1 MKPSLCLNA
10 IVRNE
15 AGRIERMLASVLP
28 YVKAVAI
35 LDTGSTDDTIK
46 IIERLCNDA
55 GVWLT
60 VGETTFENFSQARNE
75 AFSLAQANNVCD
87 AWCQFALL
95 VDADMELVVD
105 NPHSLML
112 LDANAPSYDM
122 MQKGGAVS
130 YANRRIINL
139 DWGTPPYVGVTH
151 EYLDVPSA
159 GMIKGA
165 SFIDHADGSNRKD
178 KYPRD
183 AALLE
188 AALME
193 DPNNGRYLYYLGN
206 TYRDWGRY
214 DLAIETYQK
223 RIALGGWDEETH
235 SAMMHLAGCLKDTLD
250 EAGYV
255 AGLLAAYNFR
265 PTRAEPLYDLAKHY
279 REKGDN
285 AAALMFAKTGLPKTR
300 PDDLLFVNDFVYEHG
315 LRYEYSIAGYYD
327 EKERGRAFEVTD
339 DLALDKTCPE
349 GYRWSARNNLYHFT
363 KPLKEHCPSFEAKRL
378 SFTPPPGY
386 TAMNPSVEVC
396 HDKIKCNI
404 RCVNYKIDEHGRYM
418 IGPLECHDAP
428 IDTRNFLVE
437 LSPTLESVKRVRE
450 IVWDRPPANFPQ
462 VTGLEDVRL
471 YRSRGELWFSACVRE
486 CSPNGTCQ
494 QARGRLYRPLPTEC
508 RVTDFQ
514 IISGEG
520 KHEKNWMH
528 LDGGDFIHRLDTI
541 IHADAPCVD
550 VTRHYTIR
558 PTDLHVGDISGGS
571 QLIEFRGG
579 RLAVVHEALT
589 GPDGKRTYWH
599 RFAYFD
605 HDGAFRKLS
614 MPFVFLDRQI
624 EFCAGLAQHPNQSD
638 LILSFGVRD
647 AEAWIATVSMEDVA
661 QLLWKAHHHE
671 D

>member
-1 MKPSLCLNA
+1 MKPSLCLNM
-10 IVRNE
+10 IVKNE
-15 AGRIERMLASVLP
+15 AARIERCLSSVLP
-28 YVKAVAI
+28 HVKAVAI

-55 GVWLT
+55 GIWLT

-75 AFSLAQANNVCD
+75 AFSLAQANNVCN

-130 YANRRIINL
+130 YANRRIVNL
-139 DWGTPPYVGVTH
+139 SWPRAPYVGVTH
-151 EYLDVPSA
+151 EYADVPSA

-188 AALME
+188 AALKE

-214 DLAIETYQK
+214 DLAIEAYQK

-250 EAGYV
+250 EDGYV
-255 AGLLAAYNFR
+255 AGLIKAYNFR
-265 PTRAEPLYDLAKHY
+265 PSRTEPLYDLAKHY

-285 AAALMFAKTGLPKTR
+285 AAALMFAKTGLSKTR

-315 LRYEYSIAGYYD
+315 LRYEYSISGYYD
-327 EKERGRAFEVTD
+327 AKERGCAFEVTD

-349 GYRWSARNNLYHFT
+349 HIRWSSRNNLYHFT

-378 SFTPPPGY
+378 NFTPPDGY

-404 RCVNYKIDEHGRYM
+404 RCVNYKVDEHGRYM
-418 IGPLECHDAP
+418 IGPLECNDAP
-428 IDTRNFLVE
+428 IDTRNFLARLDVN
-437 LSPTLESVKRVRE
+437 LEVKDAEE
-450 IVWDRPPANFPQ
+450 IIWDRGSPNFPQ
-462 VTGLEDVRL
+462 VTGLEDIRL
-471 YRSRGELWFSACVRE
+471 YRSRGDLWFNACVRE
-486 CSPNGTCQ
+486 RSPHGTCQ
-494 QARGRLYRPLPTEC
+494 QARGRLGTWPYPDVR
-508 RVTDFQ
+508 DFQ
-514 IISGEG
+514 IISGED

-528 LDGGDFIHRLDTI
+528 LLNGDFIYRLDTI

-558 PTDLHVGDISGGS
+558 PTALHVGDISGGS
-571 QLIEFRGG
+571 PLIPFRSGH
-579 RLAVVHEALT
+579 LAVVHEAIT

-605 HDGAFRKLS
+605 HDGTFRRLS

-624 EFCAGLAQHPNQSD
+624 EFCAGLAQHPNTSD
-638 LILSFGVRD
+638 LILTFGVRD
-647 AEAWIATVSMEDVA
+647 AEAWVATVSMEDVA